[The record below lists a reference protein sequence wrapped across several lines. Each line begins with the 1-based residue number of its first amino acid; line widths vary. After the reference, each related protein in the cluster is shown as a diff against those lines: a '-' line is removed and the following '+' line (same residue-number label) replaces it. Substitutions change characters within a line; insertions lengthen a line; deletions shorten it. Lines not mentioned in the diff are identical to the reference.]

1 MSFVHTIAAAAKPWA
16 DFYSHSKTTSSIV
29 TWVHLAGV
37 LVGGGFALASD
48 RAAIRAAGADLD
60 ERTRV
65 LRDFGTI
72 HRPVLAGLTV
82 VVLSGVM
89 QTLSDA
95 ETFLVSK
102 VYWTKMVLIV
112 LLLAN
117 GYGVMRTEQRLALDP
132 GPTNK
137 LWGRFRLGALAS
149 ITLWLA
155 TLLAGSFLMSS

>member
-1 MSFVHTIAAAAKPWA
+1 MSFVQTIAAAAKPWA

-29 TWVHLAGV
+29 TWVHLAGI

-48 RAAIRAAGADLD
+48 RAALRAIGADLD

-72 HRPVLAGLTV
+72 HRPVLLALVV
-82 VVLSGVM
+82 VVLSGIL

-102 VYWTKMVLIV
+102 VYWTKMALVV

-117 GYGVMRTEQRLALDP
+117 GYNVMRTEQRLSLDP
-132 GPTNK
+132 GSANK
-137 LWGRFRLGALAS
+137 LWGRFRFGALAS
-149 ITLWLA
+149 MTLWLA
-155 TLLAGSFLMSS
+155 TLLAGTFLLSA